1 MNAIVIL
8 CGGNNCGK
16 TTTIRK
22 FFQGKVSLTSSGK
35 EFFERTLDGKRVY
48 AVDSGSPQ
56 ERVRVFCI
64 VERVNENIWARI
76 DECNK
81 KANGQSYVLIIP
93 FTISENKER
102 TKLNE
107 KCVLEP
113 IQTLRKNYNV
123 FVMYLKK
130 KNATHKSRKNALM
143 KGIATVEIETTEQD
157 YDKSAELETFL
168 RKNVIKTL
176 P

>member
-8 CGGNNCGK
+8 CGGNSCGK

-22 FFQGKVSLTSSGK
+22 FFQEKSSLTESGK
-35 EFFERTLDGKRVY
+35 EFFERTLEGKRVY

-56 ERVRVFCI
+56 ERNKFCK
-64 VERVNENIWARI
+64 VERVNENIQARI

-93 FTISENKER
+93 FTVSENMER

-107 KCVLEP
+107 KCILEP
-113 IQTLRKNYNV
+113 IETLKKDHNV
-123 FVMYLKK
+123 FVIYLRK
-130 KNATHKSRKNALM
+130 KNATHLSRKDALM
-143 KGIATVEIETTEQD
+143 KGIATVEIETTKKD
-157 YDKSAELETFL
+157 YDKSTELETFL